1 MNVLRRFLILPTSDP
16 DNIRRGRILNILV
29 ASIGLFSF
37 LALLTA
43 LTYIFL
49 GMQTWDSAG
58 LIVIGSV
65 ITIIG
70 NLIIYLIN
78 YWWSQQV
85 AATIFLVFLTILF
98 AFTDTP
104 EQISGGRS
112 LFYFAIPIIM
122 ASILLGPR
130 SSFFFSALSGVVISV
145 IAISIDHIPN
155 VPAIIGFFVIAI
167 VSWLSARSL
176 EEALQELRLINAN
189 LDQVVIERTQ
199 ELAQALERERIE
211 AGRNQAILNS
221 IADGVVVFD
230 TQWNAI
236 LVNPALRGILEM
248 PTELIVNK
256 NFSDLI
262 EHPRLSPKSRQ
273 LLYAMM
279 QHDTQPPS
287 FRVEW
292 GKKTLSISAA
302 QVYDNSKDGNSNIGT
317 VTVFRDFTREAE
329 VEKLKSTFVAIVSHE
344 LRTPLNAILGYAEMF
359 TESVYGPMNDKQVN
373 MALRIM
379 KNTQRLLGLINDL
392 LDQAQMEAGRL
403 TIQMAPVRPADLL
416 ESMHSVMDQIA
427 QEKGLKLTSE
437 IDNGLPELLNGD
449 GARLQQILVNLVNNA
464 VKFTDEGT
472 VNVRLF
478 CPYENKWGIEI
489 SDTGAGIAEQELP
502 KIFDT
507 FHQVESGATRIH
519 GGFGLGLSIV
529 RQLVNLMGGEIRVHS
544 KVDMGTTFL
553 ITLPLV
559 VSAEVRKNG
568 EIYESAGFDH

>member
-1 MNVLRRFLILPTSDP
+1 MRTYIESILTVPASDP
-16 DNIRRGRILNILV
+16 DDSRRRRLLNILLLGTMIAALV
-29 ASIGLFSF
+29 GLAAIGIDS
-37 LALLTA
+37 LTNP
-43 LTYIFL
+43 LSN
-49 GMQTWDSAG
+49 SAE
-58 LIVIGSV
+58 
-65 ITIIG
+65 
-70 NLIIYLIN
+70 
-78 YWWSQQV
+78 QQV
-85 AATIFLVFLTILF
+85 TLFGAVFLTIGVLGIYQINRRFSGQWAAFLF
-98 AFTDTP
+98 LLLLTFVFALTDTP
-104 EQISGGRS
+104 INLTEGRS
-112 LFYFAIPIIM
+112 LFLFTIPIIM
-122 ASILLGPR
+122 ASLILAARASFLFAAI
-130 SSFFFSALSGVVISV
+130 SSGIIVYLSL
-145 IAISIDHIPN
+145 SIDHVVNPFG
-155 VPAIIGFFVIAI
+155 IIGFFMVAL
-167 VSWLSARSL
+167 VSWLAARSL
-176 EEALQELRLINAN
+176 EQALKELRVINAN
-189 LDQVVIERTQ
+189 LDQVVIERTR
-199 ELAQALERERIE
+199 ELAQALERVRIE

-230 TQWNAI
+230 TRWNAI

-287 FRVEW
+287 FRIEW
-292 GKKTLSISAA
+292 DKKTLSISAA
-302 QVYDNSKDGNSNIGT
+302 QVYDNSKDRNANIGT

-329 VEKLKSTFVAIVSHE
+329 VEKLKSTFVAVVSHE

-359 TESVYGPMNDKQVN
+359 KESVYGPMNDKQVN
-373 MALRIM
+373 MADRIM

-416 ESMHSVMDQIA
+416 ENMHSVMDQIA

-437 IDNGLPELLNGD
+437 IDDRLPELLNGD

-464 VKFTDEGT
+464 VKFTDRGT
-472 VNVRLF
+472 VHVRLF
-478 CPYENKWGIEI
+478 CPYESKWGIEV
-489 SDTGAGIAEQELP
+489 SDTGSGIPEEGLP

-507 FHQVESGATRIH
+507 FHQVESGVTRVH

-529 RQLVNLMGGEIRVHS
+529 KQLVNLMGGEIHVHS
-544 KVDMGTTFL
+544 TVSVGSTFM

-559 VSAEVRKNG
+559 IPAENSEKWR
-568 EIYESAGFDH
+568 SL